1 MVVFTSVGV
10 PEDLSYVPK
19 FRAGGPPMI
28 LQFTAYAELA
38 IATRAHRIIAMDIF
52 LMTSLSH
59 RVSF

>member
-1 MVVFTSVGV
+1 VFASVGV

-19 FRAGGPPMI
+19 FNAGGPPMI

-38 IATRAHRIIAMDIF
+38 IAMRAHRIIAMDTF
-52 LMTSLSH
+52 LMSSLFP